1 MAHQRFRQKS
11 DKHADIRTAGGA
23 SPMAMGSVTSAALA
37 TISLDQLLREC
48 DALREAGQAQ
58 VAIERYQQWL
68 AVSVNPHK
76 PLALFNLGALLQ
88 STGDCAGA
96 AEVYQQCLVLRPQ
109 FAEVSINLGLVFERL
124 GQTAQALAQW
134 AEVVAQK
141 HLRED
146 IEVSTIVLALNHI
159 GRVQENLKRYVLAE
173 QAFEQSLRLNPKQP
187 NVIQHWV
194 HVRQKACMWPVY
206 KTLPGIRMN
215 DLLMA
220 TSPLAMLAL
229 TDNPLQQLL
238 TAHAFVTRT
247 YPQKESPP
255 AVPVRQHKRLR
266 LAYVSGD
273 LCVHAVGLLLGDFLE
288 AHDHNQFEIYAYD
301 FSPEDGTPHR
311 ERLKSAFDHHRPIH
325 QLSDESVAALVK
337 ADEIDVLI
345 DMHGLSSGARPGIFA
360 LRPAPL
366 QGTYLGFIGTTAMP
380 WFDFVI
386 TDRNVTPEASSPYF
400 KEPPLY
406 VEGSFLPM
414 ALETTPV
421 REVKR
426 SEFGLPEDAWVM
438 AAFGNSYKLNPALL
452 DCWLAILERLPHAV
466 LWLID
471 DNPAAT
477 KNLRDYASRSGA
489 DLSRII
495 FSPRSSYAEYR
506 ASLRLANVFLDTYP
520 YNCGSTTND
529 VVQAR
534 LPIVTVGG
542 DTMVSRMGTSILQ
555 ALNLPQLIA
564 ADLNDYENRVVQL
577 AEGKINLPQEAFNPQ
592 TVLKLTRQM
601 VRSLESGLLQL
612 YEQRGYR
619 LTTDHKVCATQSFHS
634 VVSSL

>member
-1 MAHQRFRQKS
+1 
-11 DKHADIRTAGGA
+11 
-23 SPMAMGSVTSAALA
+23 MAMDSVASAELA
-37 TISLDQLLREC
+37 TISLDQLFREC
-48 DALREAGQAQ
+48 DALREAGQIQA
-58 VAIERYQQWL
+58 AIERYQQWL
-68 AVSVNPHK
+68 AVSIHPHK

-96 AEVYQQCLVLRPQ
+96 AGVYQQCLVLRPQ
-109 FAEVSINLGLVFERL
+109 FAEASINLGLVYERL
-124 GQTAQALAQW
+124 GQTTQALAQW
-134 AEVVAQK
+134 AEVVAQR

-173 QAFEQSLRLNPKQP
+173 QALEQSLRLNPKQP

-194 HVRQKACMWPVY
+194 HVRQKACIWPVY

-238 TAHAFVTRT
+238 TAHAFVNRS
-247 YPQKESPP
+247 YPLKESPP
-255 AVPVRQHKRLR
+255 ATPAKAHHRLR
-266 LAYVSGD
+266 LGYVSGD
-273 LCVHAVGLLLGDFLE
+273 LCMHAVGLLLGDFLE
-288 AHDHNQFEIYAYD
+288 AHDHSQFEIYAYD

-311 ERLKSAFDHHRPIH
+311 ERLKRAFDHHRLIH
-325 QLSDESVAALVK
+325 QLSDESVAELIKV
-337 ADEIDVLI
+337 DEIDVLI

-380 WFDFVI
+380 WFDFFI
-386 TDRNVTPEASSPYF
+386 TDRNVSPEPSLSYF

-421 REVKR
+421 REAKR
-426 SEFGLPEDAWVM
+426 CEFGLPEDAWVM
-438 AAFGNSYKLNPALL
+438 AAFGNSYKINPALF
-452 DCWLAILERLPHAV
+452 DRWLAILERLPNAV

-471 DNPAAT
+471 DNPATT
-477 KNLRDYASRSGA
+477 KNLRDYASHAGA
-489 DLSRII
+489 DLSRMI

-529 VVQAR
+529 VIQAC

-542 DTMVSRMGTSILQ
+542 ETMVSRMGTSILQ
-555 ALNLPQLIA
+555 ALNLPELIA
-564 ADLNDYENRVVQL
+564 TDLDDYENRVVQL
-577 AEGKINLPQEAFNPQ
+577 AEGKISVAEQAFNPQ
-592 TVLKLTRQM
+592 TMLRLTRQM
-601 VRSLESGLLQL
+601 VRSLESGLLRL
-612 YEQRGYR
+612 CEQRGYR
-619 LTTDHKVCATQSFHS
+619 LAADQKVCSTHSFHS
-634 VVSSL
+634 VVSSS